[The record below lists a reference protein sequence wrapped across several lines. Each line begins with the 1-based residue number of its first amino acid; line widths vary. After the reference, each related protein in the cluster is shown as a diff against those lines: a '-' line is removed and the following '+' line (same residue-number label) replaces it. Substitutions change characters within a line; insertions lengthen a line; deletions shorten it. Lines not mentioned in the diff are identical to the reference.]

1 MESNRFKTKLS
12 LIAAAGALAAGCAV
26 EEAQITP
33 ATSAEQ
39 SASEAR
45 VVTRLLTPEQ
55 YETVIHDVFGSQIK
69 LGGRFDPGFR
79 VDGLLEVG
87 ASQVSVSETSMEQ
100 YDNMA
105 RTIAAQV
112 VGPDQRRLMI
122 SCEPKSPAAA
132 DDKCARQ
139 FLIEAGRLLF
149 RRPMTEDEADLY
161 VRAAHVAAKD
171 IDDFYQGL
179 GIALA
184 ALLESPQFLFRQEI
198 ARPVPG
204 GAGEYSLDAFSRAS
218 RLSFFLWNAV
228 PDLQLL
234 RAAENGELDTPA
246 GVARQVDRMLAS
258 PRLTDGVRAFFTDML
273 QLDAI
278 DRMNK
283 DTVVYPMFSAQVANN
298 AREQTLKT
306 IIDVLVDRRA
316 DYREIFTTRK
326 TFLTQTLAS
335 IYRVP
340 LAGDMPNGYPDDW
353 KPYDFPED
361 DPRAGILTHVSFVAL
376 HSHPGRSSPT
386 LRGKALREI
395 MLCQKVPIPPGD
407 VNFTLV
413 QDTENSVYKT
423 ARARLTAHA
432 NEPVCAG
439 CHKITDPM
447 GLALENFDGTGG
459 FRTTEN
465 GAPIDTTG
473 ALDGVQF
480 TDSAGLGE
488 AVAENPA
495 ATSCVV
501 DRLSSYAL
509 GRTTTRGEAVW
520 VEELKQSF
528 VNSGYNFPELMRTI
542 IMSPEFFRGA
552 PPRKENTTAIL
563 TASLRSNKETR
574 Q

>member
-1 MESNRFKTKLS
+1 MDSNRFKTKLS
-12 LIAAAGALAAGCAV
+12 LIAAAGALVAGCAV
-26 EEAQITP
+26 EEAQIAP
-33 ATSAEQ
+33 ATSAKQ

-69 LGGRFDPGFR
+69 LGGRFDPGLR

-112 VGPDQRRLMI
+112 VEPDQRRLMI

-161 VRAAHVAAKD
+161 VRAAHVATED

-258 PRLTDGVRAFFTDML
+258 PRLTDGVRGFFTDML

-283 DTVVYPMFSAQVANN
+283 DTVVYPMFSAQVASN

-386 LRGKALREI
+386 VRGKALREI

-509 GRTTTRGEAVW
+509 GRTTTRGEAAW

-528 VNSGYNFPELMRTI
+528 ANSGYNFPKLMRTI

-552 PPRKENTTAIL
+552 PPRKENATVML